1 MQIYISHII
10 IQYHC
15 LYFKN
20 TVQNHILDFLDVTA
34 ETCLR

>member
-10 IQYHC
+10 IQYH
-15 LYFKN
+15 FKT
-20 TVQNHILDFLDVTA
+20 TVQSHILDFSDVTA